1 MVTRDEAKMSG
12 RFYWYSHEHIAKLGY
27 APMSARRAL
36 AEALAWLIGRSY
48 ITDSVVERLAL
59 APEVLEARAMLNKRE
74 TA

>member
-1 MVTRDEAKMSG
+1 
-12 RFYWYSHEHIAKLGY
+12 
-27 APMSARRAL
+27 MSARRAL